1 MSDINI
7 TLYDILE
14 NINDSIKKDDTS
26 GITPTIYSILDVIN
40 EINIFITIVDDTI
53 KNINTFSEDPKEQLK
68 QKNEL
73 LEYKSEILKIKSD
86 LQNVYVESKN
96 QLIELKDIKSL
107 TEKAIQLNT
116 GDIF

>member
-40 EINIFITIVDDTI
+40 EINISFI
-53 KNINTFSEDPKEQLK
+53 
-68 QKNEL
+68 
-73 LEYKSEILKIKSD
+73 
-86 LQNVYVESKN
+86 
-96 QLIELKDIKSL
+96 
-107 TEKAIQLNT
+107 
-116 GDIF
+116 

>member
-1 MSDINI
+1 MSETNI
-7 TLYDILE
+7 TLYDILD

-40 EINIFITIVDDTI
+40 EINIFITIVDDNI
-53 KNINTFSEDPKEQLK
+53 KNIGDFSKDPKEQIRL
-68 QKNEL
+68 KNEL

-86 LQNVYVESKN
+86 LQNVYAESKT
-96 QLIELKDIKSL
+96 QLVELKDMKSL